1 MRSTSRLHPVASI
14 ARSLLGAISGRSDEI
29 VRDGRRLDPEV
40 QAMLKLSDR
49 VSPLDNRDVESARAD
64 MVRGGDPRAART
76 EERALLGA

>member
-49 VSPLDNRDVESARAD
+49 VSPLDNRDVESAGRHGS
-64 MVRGGDPRAART
+64 GGDPRAART